1 MAGGCGAWP
10 RQDIA
15 TIAITPAITALVLNV
30 TFIGPPQLVKLH
42 GPEEGYE
49 RGILMGNPSPRVTE
63 NKGFTPVEIT

>member
-15 TIAITPAITALVLNV
+15 TIAITTAITALVFNV

-49 RGILMGNPSPRVTE
+49 HLRPGLAGSGGNFHFRW
-63 NKGFTPVEIT
+63 